1 MTDLDQMDLFQKETQ
16 FTSLQEVIL
25 VNRCQPQ
32 VREKVKK
39 IQDTSFQN
47 IYDLLKNSV
56 QFTPL
61 EKMLADILDSVSTRY
76 SRTWSILTTESG
88 ALVWKHRVS
97 EHGIGDNE
105 SGGSQRI
112 FPTPT
117 SVETEHPQA
126 ELDHL
131 GRRKAS
137 DGIGTSH
144 SLNLADTVR
153 IFPTPRSSGQEKP
166 ETLIKRKGLKKA
178 MQHNLT
184 AVVHFFPTPTAN
196 EDACGT
202 PDGKMQKMLGNHPEV
217 RNQGKGTLNP
227 DWTEWLMGFPIGYTN
242 LEELEEPQQSK
253 KTEPKD

>member
-153 IFPTPRSSGQEKP
+153 IFPTP
-166 ETLIKRKGLKKA
+166 
-178 MQHNLT
+178 
-184 AVVHFFPTPTAN
+184 TAN

-227 DWTEWLMGFPIGYTN
+227 DWVEWLMGFPIGYTN

>member
-39 IQDTSFQN
+39 MKDTSFQN

-76 SRTWSILTTESG
+76 SRTWSIVTTSSG

-97 EHGIGDNE
+97 EHGTGDNE
-105 SGGSQRI
+105 FGGAHKGMI
-112 FPTPT
+112 PTPT
-117 SVETEHPQA
+117 VNDSKNNGPISQLQRT
-126 ELDHL
+126 
-131 GRRKAS
+131 GM
-137 DGIGTSH
+137 
-144 SLNLADTVR
+144 SLNVFTKL
-153 IFPTPRSSGQEKP
+153 
-166 ETLIKRKGLKKA
+166 
-178 MQHNLT
+178 
-184 AVVHFFPTPTAN
+184 FPTPTAN

-202 PDGKMQKMLGNHPEV
+202 PNGKMQKMLGNHPEV
-217 RNQGKGTLNP
+217 RNQGEGTLNP
-227 DWTEWLMGFPIGYTN
+227 DWVEWLMGFPIGWTN
-242 LEELEEPQQSK
+242 LEELKEPQQSK
-253 KTEPKD
+253 KTESQD

>member
-153 IFPTPRSSGQEKP
+153 IFPTP
-166 ETLIKRKGLKKA
+166 
-178 MQHNLT
+178 
-184 AVVHFFPTPTAN
+184 TAN

-217 RNQGKGTLNP
+217 RNQGEGTLNP

>member
-97 EHGIGDNE
+97 EHGTGDNE
-105 SGGSQRI
+105 FGGSQRI

-117 SVETEHPQA
+117 TIETEHPQA

-137 DGIGTSH
+137 NGIGGSH

-153 IFPTPRSSGQEKP
+153 
-166 ETLIKRKGLKKA
+166 
-178 MQHNLT
+178 M
-184 AVVHFFPTPTAN
+184 FPTPTAN

-202 PDGKMQKMLGNHPEV
+202 PNGKMQKMLGNHPEV

-242 LEELEEPQQSK
+242 LEILEEPQQSK

>member
-32 VREKVKK
+32 VREKVKM

-47 IYDLLKNSV
+47 ICDLLKNSV

-76 SRTWSILTTESG
+76 SRTWSIVTTESG

-97 EHGIGDNE
+97 EHGTGDNE
-105 SGGSQRI
+105 FGGSQRI

-137 DGIGTSH
+137 DGTGTSH

-153 IFPTPRSSGQEKP
+153 IFPTPTVNDSKNNGSKSQRERN
-166 ETLIKRKGLKKA
+166 TIAL
-178 MQHNLT
+178 NT
-184 AVVHFFPTPTAN
+184 FFNPT
-196 EDACGT
+196 E
-202 PDGKMQKMLGNHPEV
+202 Q
-217 RNQGKGTLNP
+217 GTLNP
-227 DWTEWLMGFPIGYTN
+227 EWVEWLMGFPIGYTS
-242 LEELEEPQQSK
+242 LEELKEPQQSK
-253 KTEPKD
+253 KTESKD